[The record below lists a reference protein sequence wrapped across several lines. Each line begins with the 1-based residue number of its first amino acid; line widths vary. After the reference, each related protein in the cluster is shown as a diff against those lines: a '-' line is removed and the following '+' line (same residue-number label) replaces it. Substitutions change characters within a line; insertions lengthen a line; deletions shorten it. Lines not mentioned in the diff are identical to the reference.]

1 MQNSEGICAL
11 TQNSCKWDYIF
22 LQRSQTA
29 ETASI
34 KLLLKP
40 EASSAAT
47 AAMVVPPG
55 EQTLSLRT
63 PGCSPV
69 SRTIL
74 AEPKTAWATNV

>member
-47 AAMVVPPG
+47 AAMVSSARGADFVFEDTWMLTCFKNHLG
-55 EQTLSLRT
+55 
-63 PGCSPV
+63 G
-69 SRTIL
+69 
-74 AEPKTAWATNV
+74 A